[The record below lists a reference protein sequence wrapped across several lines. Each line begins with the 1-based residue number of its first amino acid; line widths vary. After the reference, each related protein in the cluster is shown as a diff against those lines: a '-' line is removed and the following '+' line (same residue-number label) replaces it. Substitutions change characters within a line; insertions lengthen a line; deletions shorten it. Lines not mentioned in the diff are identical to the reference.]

1 MSSEGMHVEVV
12 DYQMIIHNDVIVS
25 AVDSVSALWI
35 YKLEYT
41 SIYRANA
48 TNRIFRLTNN

>member
-25 AVDSVSALWI
+25 AVDSVSAL
-35 YKLEYT
+35 
-41 SIYRANA
+41 
-48 TNRIFRLTNN
+48 